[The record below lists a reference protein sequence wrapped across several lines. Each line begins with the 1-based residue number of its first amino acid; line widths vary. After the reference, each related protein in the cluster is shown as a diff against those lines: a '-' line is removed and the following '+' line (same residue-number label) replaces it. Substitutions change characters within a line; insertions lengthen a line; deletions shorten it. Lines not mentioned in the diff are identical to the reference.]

1 MVGNSGQVVTD
12 LELPSVRAPCHGFQ
26 DGWISFAAARLPDL
40 VALSGIEGCWIIDV
54 SYHIMFSQRKCLF
67 RCIGAEREFLIPCVP
82 CCAKPPGMTVCS
94 TGSKEGGK
102 CSPASAEAHPVA
114 LSRQRT
120 WIPYRDPQ
128 LEYRHALE
136 W

>member
-1 MVGNSGQVVTD
+1 MFHINHVFTT
-12 LELPSVRAPCHGFQ
+12 EIPLPVYR
-26 DGWISFAAARLPDL
+26 
-40 VALSGIEGCWIIDV
+40 
-54 SYHIMFSQRKCLF
+54 
-67 RCIGAEREFLIPCVP
+67 AEREFLIPCVP
-82 CCAKPPGMTVCS
+82 CCAKAPGMTVCS

-102 CSPASAEAHPVA
+102 CSTASAEAQPVA